1 MVEFLGSFC
10 LHFVMSA
17 VSTWCY
23 KHCWCRWYV
32 YFYIRCPQLGEG
44 IYLLL
49 CVLAELP
56 VDLSG
61 LRQLL
66 CQVRSDVIWQLLVR
80 GGQRR
85 H

>member
-1 MVEFLGSFC
+1 MYVC
-10 LHFVMSA
+10 LD
-17 VSTWCY
+17 
-23 KHCWCRWYV
+23 
-32 YFYIRCPQLGEG
+32 IRCPQLGEG

-56 VDLSG
+56 GDLSG

-85 H
+85 HFQI